1 MSESSN
7 PDIRVVLVNPSHP
20 GNVGAAA
27 RAMKNMGLDSLVL
40 VNPQEFPDPRAL
52 WRAAGAKDI
61 VERARVVD
69 QLDDAIADCQLVVG
83 TSARERKIP
92 WPLVDPRSCAE
103 RIVSE
108 TSKYGASVAMLF
120 GREDSGLTN
129 EELQRCNLHVNVPTS
144 PAYRSLNLAMAVQIL
159 CYEVRMTQLGDDAR
173 ISDMTDWD
181 EPLASADDMERFFDH
196 LSETLVGLGF
206 YDPKNPRQLMTRLR
220 RLFTRSRVD
229 QMEMNILRGIL
240 TDIQKI
246 VKKQ

>member
-1 MSESSN
+1 MIDSKD

-27 RAMKNMGLDSLVL
+27 RAMKNMGLSRLVL
-40 VNPQEFPDPRAL
+40 VSPQEFPDPRAL
-52 WRAAGAKDI
+52 WRSAGAKDV
-61 VERARVVD
+61 VEAATVVET
-69 QLDDAIADCQLVVG
+69 LNDAIADCQFVVG

-103 RIVSE
+103 RVVAESGK
-108 TSKYGASVAMLF
+108 SGASVAMLF

-144 PAYRSLNLAMAVQIL
+144 ENYRSLNLAMAVQIM
-159 CYEVRMTQLGDDAR
+159 CYEIRMTQLADEAR
-173 ISDMTDWD
+173 ISDMADWD
-181 EPLASADDMERFFDH
+181 EPLASAEAMEHFFEH
-196 LSETLVGLGF
+196 LSDTLEKIGF
-206 YDPKNPRQLMTRLR
+206 YDPQNPRQLMTRLR

-240 TDIQKI
+240 ADIQKI
-246 VKKQ
+246 IKKQ